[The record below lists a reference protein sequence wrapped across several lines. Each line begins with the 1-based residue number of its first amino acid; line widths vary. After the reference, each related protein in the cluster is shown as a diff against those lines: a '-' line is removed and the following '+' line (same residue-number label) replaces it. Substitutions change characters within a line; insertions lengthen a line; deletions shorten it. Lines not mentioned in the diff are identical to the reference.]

1 MRRREFISS
10 LCGAAAVC
18 PLRAQAH
25 QQRERVRRIGVLVPF
40 SSEREFPVQ
49 DYLAAFK
56 QGLREL
62 GWIESSIRLE
72 YRFAGQS
79 QDRMRAAADDLIAS
93 KPDVIVVWANPAA
106 AVLHERTKS
115 IPIVFVTVSD
125 AVGGGFVSN
134 LAHPGGNITGFQN
147 FEAGIGGKWVDL
159 LREIAPHVLRVGFLY
174 TPEIAAHALFMREIE
189 ESCSSSGVS
198 AFAAGVQNASEI
210 DPALSHFAR
219 EPNGGMIVA
228 PSPLNT
234 TNRRSIIQRATD
246 LKIPTVYPFRY
257 FCRDGGLASY
267 GFEPAEQHRA
277 AASYVSRILNGEK
290 PGDLPVQ
297 APSRYELVINLKAAK
312 AIGLSISS
320 GLQLLAAEVIE

>member
-1 MRRREFISS
+1 VRRREFIKVIAGS
-10 LCGAAAVC
+10 AAW
-18 PLRAQAH
+18 PLAARAQQPALP
-25 QQRERVRRIGVLVPF
+25 VIGFVNSAPRQGFEPQV
-40 SSEREFPVQ
+40 
-49 DYLAAFK
+49 AAFLK
-56 QGLREL
+56 GLGEAGYVDGRNVT
-62 GWIESSIRLE
+62 IE
-72 YRFAGQS
+72 YRWAEGQY
-79 QDRMRAAADDLIAS
+79 DRLPVMVADLVQRQVA
-93 KPDVIVVWANPAA
+93 VIVANTPGNLVAKAA
-106 AVLHERTKS
+106 TKS

-189 ESCSSSGVS
+189 ESCSSSGLS